1 MVNQAFRIKITYR
14 SKEKKEEKKEE
25 KIPGIGRC
33 PMCPTNILD
42 GFEVDQFFSQLSD
55 LRSIKM
61 YLIQKSDTCISN
73 LT

>member
-25 KIPGIGRC
+25 K
-33 PMCPTNILD
+33 MCPTNILA